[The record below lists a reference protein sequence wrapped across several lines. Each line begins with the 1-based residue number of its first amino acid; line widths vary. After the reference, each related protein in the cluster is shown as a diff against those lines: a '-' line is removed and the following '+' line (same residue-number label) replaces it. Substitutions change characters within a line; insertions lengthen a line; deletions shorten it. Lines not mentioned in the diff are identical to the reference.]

1 MCGTGSVSKLLLDL
15 KHGDHDAAQVLW
27 DRTVERIAAAAR
39 KRLTALGIR
48 AVDEDDVAV
57 DVFASLCRGAGQGRF
72 PRLEDRNDLWQVLMM
87 LTRQKV
93 VDQRRRQ
100 QPEWTESAL
109 APALTDDTEARAI
122 DLVQGD
128 EPHPDVVVTAVDELE
143 RLLSALDQER
153 RTISLLK
160 LEGYSHGEIAQR
172 LGISLRSVERKV
184 ALIKKKWTGLTDP
197 PPY

>member
-1 MCGTGSVSKLLLDL
+1 VSKLLLDL

-160 LEGYSHGEIAQR
+160 LEGYNHGEIAQR

>member
-1 MCGTGSVSKLLLDL
+1 VSKLLLDL
-15 KHGDHDAAQVLW
+15 KHGDHDAAQALW
-27 DRTVERIAAAAR
+27 DRTVERVAAAAR

-72 PRLEDRNDLWQVLMM
+72 PRLEDRNDLWQVLLM

-100 QPEWTESAL
+100 QPEWTESAI
-109 APALTDDTEARAI
+109 ALVPPDETEGRAI

-153 RTISLLK
+153 RTISLMK

>member
-1 MCGTGSVSKLLLDL
+1 VSKLLLDL

>member
-1 MCGTGSVSKLLLDL
+1 MSKLLLDL